1 MDTKN
6 NNWPIGFI
14 VKIQNDINTEPDY
27 QRPLVWPL
35 KAKQLLIDSIL
46 RNYDIPK
53 FYLDKKNFLM
63 YIGQTK
69 NLLHQNPKYSAQ
81 ILWAADFITF
91 IQK

>member
-35 KAKQLLIDSIL
+35 KTKQLLIDSIL

-53 FYLDKKNFLM
+53 IYLDQKEEDK
-63 YIGQTK
+63 YDVIDGQQRLRAICDFAS
-69 NLLHQNPKYSAQ
+69 NKYSC
-81 ILWAADFITF
+81 
-91 IQK
+91 